1 MLYPNASKSICQ
13 CLRQAKLGINQ
24 LDRHG
29 SRISH
34 PLYRLAKVE
43 SLQLFKAMTLATK
56 QIIEKSNDTEEI
68 KGVGEQFAAIQ
79 QSLEKAFQSQDA
91 LAPEEGIRE
100 LLSIYDLYLHIE
112 SESNPAERFKSLE
125 ELELRVEVFKTKY
138 KDFAPKEAVDG
149 IENVQ
154 LWAKISRKMISSK
167 VCTLAASVE
176 DNEVKQLGL
185 FYTGLIDLLDI
196 AENYLSF
203 FTERGRELVKALAQT
218 VISYKTFED
227 YAKKRP
233 ADEITSGAISIRNA
247 AKAILWEIDRHD
259 RKSFSYKS
267 LYEEANNAIKTDDK
281 KELLKTLHSW
291 REEYIN
297 ELEKLSDN

>member
-1 MLYPNASKSICQ
+1 M
-13 CLRQAKLGINQ
+13 CLRQAKLGINK
-24 LDRHG
+24 LGRHA

-34 PLYRLAKVE
+34 PLYRLAKAK
-43 SLQLFKAMTLATK
+43 SLQLFKAMTLAAK
-56 QIIEKSNDTEEI
+56 QIIEQSNDTEVI
-68 KGVGEQFAAIQ
+68 KGVGEQFAAIK
-79 QSLEKAFQSQDA
+79 QSLEKAFKSQDA
-91 LAPEEGIRE
+91 LAPEEALTE
-100 LLSIYDLYLHIE
+100 LLSIYNLYLHIE
-112 SESNPAERFKSLE
+112 SESNPSERFKSLE
-125 ELELRVEVFKTKY
+125 ELERSVEAFKTKY

-154 LWAKISRKMISSK
+154 LWAKISRTMMSAQ
-167 VCTLAASVE
+167 VYTLAASVE

-185 FYTGLIDLLDI
+185 FHTGLINLLDI

-203 FTERGRELVKALAQT
+203 FTERGRELAKALAQT

-233 ADEITSGAISIRNA
+233 ADEITSQAIGIRNA

-259 RKSFSYKS
+259 NKIFSYKS
-267 LYEEANNAIKTDDK
+267 LYEEANKAIKTDDK
-281 KELLKTLHSW
+281 EELLKTLRSW

-297 ELEKLSDN
+297 ELKKLS

>member
-1 MLYPNASKSICQ
+1 MI
-13 CLRQAKLGINQ
+13 
-24 LDRHG
+24 
-29 SRISH
+29 
-34 PLYRLAKVE
+34 
-43 SLQLFKAMTLATK
+43 LATK
-56 QIIEKSNDTEEI
+56 QILEKSNYTEGI

-91 LAPEEGIRE
+91 LAPEEGLRE
-100 LLSIYDLYLHIE
+100 LLSIYELYLHIE
-112 SESNPAERFKSLE
+112 SESNSSEIYKSLE
-125 ELELRVEVFKTKY
+125 ELERSVEAFKTKY

-149 IENVQ
+149 LENVQ
-154 LWAKISRKMISSK
+154 LWAKISRTMMSAKFYM
-167 VCTLAASVE
+167 LAASLE

-185 FYTGLIDLLDI
+185 FYTGLIHLLDI

-259 RKSFSYKS
+259 RKKFSYKS
-267 LYEEANNAIKTDDK
+267 LYEEANNPLTTDDK
-281 KELLKTLHSW
+281 EELIKTLRSW